1 MYRKHTIMISVILNN
16 LADALT
22 FEEIVQDSPQP
33 SLKDVKAAITYA
45 EKLTREEEVLALR

>member
-1 MYRKHTIMISVILNN
+1 MISVILNN

-33 SLKDVKAAITYA
+33 TLKDVKAAITYA